1 MARIDNKSA
10 VLAAVRAAMQDR
22 VNQAVAEIAE
32 EAREKV
38 EARVTQIAL
47 ETAWNIDRFYTSEAR
62 EEEVNST
69 VRVRSAAPR

>member
-62 EEEVNST
+62 E
-69 VRVRSAAPR
+69 